1 MQTFELT
8 KMMNDDSEVPTEFD
22 QSIKD
27 GQRLAQANETYGFK
41 VLNLSEEPL
50 DCKLSLDVC
59 DERKN
64 QAKNQMV
71 LVLREENIMLK
82 NMTCYYQEREL
93 GHANENSSHM
103 EMSMSLEIAQDLEPN
118 HLSMMRKLARK
129 FNDKTTCDFVVKCQV
144 FIFFKFFSNILFFL

>member
-1 MQTFELT
+1 M
-8 KMMNDDSEVPTEFD
+8 
-22 QSIKD
+22 
-27 GQRLAQANETYGFK
+27 
-41 VLNLSEEPL
+41 
-50 DCKLSLDVC
+50 DVC

-82 NMTCYYQEREL
+82 NMTSYYQEREL

-129 FNDKTTCDFVVKCQV
+129 FNDKATSDFVVKCQV
-144 FIFFKFFSNILFFL
+144 FFLYFF